1 VKRAYQHI
9 GVESQRVHH
18 KITMVR
24 RQQAWDSKGRRRCD
38 GRWRR
43 RGKKAMAASDSHYRV
58 ATARRDPCEIA
69 RAGGAVVPRQNSTN
83 SLPIHRCGL

>member
-1 VKRAYQHI
+1 
-9 GVESQRVHH
+9 
-18 KITMVR
+18 
-24 RQQAWDSKGRRRCD
+24 
-38 GRWRR
+38 
-43 RGKKAMAASDSHYRV
+43 MAASDSHYRV